1 MVGAAPRPTAWREQT
16 VAVAFDGK
24 SRRGNLSLDDAET
37 GGRFLIV
44 PGMRPSPVLLPVL
57 FLLRGILAQDP
68 PAFAEQVDRLCNPLV
83 AADVAVGF
91 VVGVIDGE
99 TEFVRG
105 YGRLA
110 QQSEERPGAQ
120 TIYEIGSVSKVF
132 TGLLLADAVQRGLT
146 ALDDPVQKHLPE
158 GVAMPA
164 FEGKPVLLWHLSTH
178 TSGLPRLPDMKGFDP
193 QDPYAHFTPE
203 RLFEALGD
211 VRVRWEPGSKYEYSN
226 LAVGLLGA
234 VLVRVNKLGS
244 YDELLR
250 ARILVP
256 LQMKDS
262 GVALDEAQQKRLA
275 PPHDADG
282 EPDHTWDLAA
292 LAGAGGIRSTV
303 PDMLKFARAE
313 LTGPEVLCKAI
324 ELSQQKRHDGANGIA
339 VALGW
344 HFAKDGETLW
354 HNGQTGGY
362 HGFLGVQPARRRA
375 VCILANTARGE
386 FDAIGDR
393 ILQHL
398 AGVKVEP
405 LPIETPVAV
414 ERAVLQRYVGKY
426 RMSPKQVFD
435 LTLRE
440 RGLFAQLTGQPAC
453 RLYSRSATEFF
464 YRVVEASITF
474 ELEGDAVTGLVLHQ
488 NGRDMR
494 CSRLPA
500 DGADK

>member
-1 MVGAAPRPTAWREQT
+1 MRQPT
-16 VAVAFDGK
+16 V
-24 SRRGNLSLDDAET
+24 SLP
-37 GGRFLIV
+37 I
-44 PGMRPSPVLLPVL
+44 L
-57 FLLRGILAQDP
+57 FLLRGILAQEP

-110 QQSEERPGAQ
+110 RANEERPGAQ

-158 GVAMPA
+158 GVSMPA

-178 TSGLPRLPDMKGFDP
+178 TSGLPRLPDMEGSDP
-193 QDPYAHFTPE
+193 QDPYAHFTTE
-203 RLFEALGD
+203 RLFEVLPGT
-211 VRVRWEPGSKYEYSN
+211 RVRWEPGSKYEYSN

-234 VLVRVNKLGS
+234 VLVRANKLGS

-262 GVALDEAQQKRLA
+262 GTALDAAQQKRLA

-282 EPDHTWDLAA
+282 EPNHTWDLNA

-303 PDMLKFARAE
+303 PDMLKFARAQI
-313 LTGPEVLCKAI
+313 TRPEALGKAI
-324 ELSQQKRHDGANGIA
+324 ELSQQKRHDGANGVA

-344 HFAKDGETLW
+344 HIARDGETLW

-362 HGFLGVQPARRRA
+362 HSYVGVQPKQRRA
-375 VCILANTARGE
+375 VCMLANTARGE
-386 FDAIGDR
+386 LDAVGER

-405 LPIETPVAV
+405 LSLETPVAV
-414 ERAVLQRYVGKY
+414 ERAVLQRYTGKY
-426 RMSPKQVFD
+426 RMSPKMTFE
-435 LTLRE
+435 LTLRD

-453 RLYSRSATEFF
+453 RLYPRSATEFF

-488 NGRDMR
+488 NGRDLS
-494 CSRLPA
+494 CSRMPA
-500 DGADK
+500 DGAGK

>member
-1 MVGAAPRPTAWREQT
+1 MR
-16 VAVAFDGK
+16 
-24 SRRGNLSLDDAET
+24 SL
-37 GGRFLIV
+37 
-44 PGMRPSPVLLPVL
+44 PVLLPILLPGV
-57 FLLRGILAQDP
+57 LLRGILAQEP

-83 AADVAVGF
+83 QADVAVGF

-110 QQSEERPGAQ
+110 RESKQQPGAQ

-158 GVAMPA
+158 GVSMPA

-178 TSGLPRLPDMKGFDP
+178 TSGLPRLPDMKGSDP
-193 QDPYAHFTPE
+193 QDPYAHFTTE
-203 RLFEALGD
+203 RLYEALGA

-234 VLVRVNKLGS
+234 LLVRANELGS

-256 LQMKDS
+256 LQMRDS

-303 PDMLKFARAE
+303 SDMLKFARAQ
-313 LTGPEVLCKAI
+313 LTRPEVLGKAI
-324 ELSQQKRHDGANGIA
+324 ELSQQKRHDGANGIH

-344 HFAKDGETLW
+344 HIARDGETLW

-362 HGFLGVQPARRRA
+362 HAYLGVQPKRNRA
-375 VCILANTARGE
+375 VCILANTGRGE
-386 FDAIGDR
+386 FDAVGER

-398 AGVKVEP
+398 AGMKVEP
-405 LPIETPVAV
+405 LSFETPVAV

-426 RMSPKQVFD
+426 RLSPQATFE
-435 LTLRE
+435 LTLRD
-440 RGLFAQLTGQPAC
+440 RGLFAQLTGQRAS
-453 RLYSRSATEFF
+453 RLYARSATEFF

-474 ELEGDAVTGLVLHQ
+474 ELEGDVVTGLVLHQ

>member
-1 MVGAAPRPTAWREQT
+1 
-16 VAVAFDGK
+16 
-24 SRRGNLSLDDAET
+24 
-37 GGRFLIV
+37 
-44 PGMRPSPVLLPVL
+44 MRPLPVLLPIWLSGLVPVL
-57 FLLRGILAQDP
+57 LLRGIPAQEAAQEV
-68 PAFAEQVDRLCNPLV
+68 PAFAEQVDRLCSPLV
-83 AADVAVGF
+83 KAEVAVGF

-99 TEFVRG
+99 TELVRG
-105 YGRLA
+105 YGRLSREREA
-110 QQSEERPGAQ
+110 QPTAQ

-132 TGLLLADAVQRGLT
+132 TGLLLADAVQRDLT

-158 GVAMPA
+158 GVSMPS
-164 FEGKPVLLWHLSTH
+164 FDGKPVLLWHLSTH
-178 TSGLPRLPDMKGFDP
+178 TSGLPRLPRMGADP
-193 QDPYAHFTPE
+193 QDPYAHLTAE
-203 RLFEALGD
+203 RLYESLGD

-234 VLVRVNKLGS
+234 VLVRANKLGS
-244 YDELLR
+244 YDELVR

-256 LQMKDS
+256 LQMRDS
-262 GVALDEAQQKRLA
+262 GVTLDAAQQKRLA

-282 EPDHTWDLAA
+282 EPSHTWNLAA

-303 PDMLKFARAE
+303 PDLLKFARAQ
-313 LTGPEVLCKAI
+313 LTRPEALGKAI

-339 VALGW
+339 IALGW

-362 HGFLGVQPARRRA
+362 HGFLGVSPKRRHA

-386 FDAIGDR
+386 FDAIGNR

-398 AGVKVEP
+398 AGMKVEP
-405 LPIETPVAV
+405 LSIETPVAV

-426 RMSPKQVFD
+426 RMSAQMTFE
-435 LTLRE
+435 LTLRD

-453 RLYSRSATEFF
+453 RLYPRSATEFF
-464 YRVVEASITF
+464 YRAVEASITF

-488 NGRDMR
+488 GGRDTR